1 MLFAISTFFLM
12 SYLCVL
18 NVKSVQGPQH
28 RGQPEQEE
36 WMFELDVAVSAAM
49 DLAKDSV
56 MYD

>member
-1 MLFAISTFFLM
+1 M